1 MGKTIAEKILS
12 NHSNKDVKADDFVI
26 VNVDFIMATD
36 TTVPLAI
43 KAFREMGGKRVFAP
57 HKFAV
62 IIDHAAPSP
71 NQKIAN
77 LHKLVRQ
84 FVREQEVI
92 FYDLGEGICHQL
104 LVEKGHINEGDLVI
118 GADSHT
124 CSCGA
129 LGTFA
134 TGVGATDLAG
144 IMLTGKTW
152 LQVPQSYKVV
162 FTGEFTRGVYA
173 KDLILFLTG
182 QIGANGAAYMSL
194 EFTGPTAESFTVDEK
209 LTISNMVIEM
219 GAKAGI
225 FSGATI
231 KADNDAICT
240 TSKKYLLNFH
250 TFYFLY

>member
-162 FTGEFTRGVYA
+162 FTGIDQNV
-173 KDLILFLTG
+173 
-182 QIGANGAAYMSL
+182 
-194 EFTGPTAESFTVDEK
+194 
-209 LTISNMVIEM
+209 
-219 GAKAGI
+219 
-225 FSGATI
+225 
-231 KADNDAICT
+231 
-240 TSKKYLLNFH
+240 
-250 TFYFLY
+250 